1 MLRKISFGGS
11 GLGFMLI
18 VFIAA
23 LIINFAIPRLMP
35 GDITDVYLT
44 TAFDSQ
50 TSETLMKRFGL
61 DQPQI
66 VQFGLYL
73 RNIFTGD
80 FGVSLYRYPKT
91 VSSMLAEA
99 IPKSLALIIPSQIIY
114 VLIGYFLGVKA
125 GWKAGSKTDS
135 IITGLSMLIWAAPM
149 FWVAMIILYIFG
161 FWLSWFPLGGYE
173 TIGAHWA
180 NGFGRIG
187 DLIYHAILPMFT
199 LILCRFGSA
208 QMVMRNTI
216 TITLKENYITTA
228 RAKGLSENRVKHRH
242 AARNALLPLV
252 TSTTFGVSLSVSGSI
267 FIEKIFSY
275 PGVGRMTFDAVVRG
289 DYPVI
294 QGCFLI
300 FTVMIIVV
308 VVLLDLIYARLD
320 PRVRFG

>member
-1 MLRKISFGGS
+1 
-11 GLGFMLI
+11 MLI

-50 TSETLMKRFGL
+50 TSETLMRRFGL
-61 DQPQI
+61 DKPQI
-66 VQFGLYL
+66 VQFGLYI
-73 RNIFTGD
+73 RNVFTGD

-91 VSSMLAEA
+91 VSSMLGEA
-99 IPKSLALIIPSQIIY
+99 IPKSIALILPAQIIY

-135 IITGLSMLIWAAPM
+135 LITGLSMLIWAAPM
-149 FWVAMIILYIFG
+149 FWVAMIILYVFSY
-161 FWLSWFPLGGYE
+161 WLGWFPLGGYI
-173 TIGAHWA
+173 TIGAHYTDI
-180 NGFGRIG
+180 FQKIG
-187 DLIYHAILPMFT
+187 DLIYHAFLPMMT
-199 LILCRFGSA
+199 LILCRFGSS

-228 RAKGLSENRVKHRH
+228 KAKGLSESRVKHRH

-252 TSTTFGVSLSVSGSI
+252 TTTTFGVALSISGSV

-300 FTVMIIVV
+300 FTIMIIVV
-308 VVLLDLIYARLD
+308 VVLLDFIYARLD
-320 PRVRFG
+320 PRVRLG